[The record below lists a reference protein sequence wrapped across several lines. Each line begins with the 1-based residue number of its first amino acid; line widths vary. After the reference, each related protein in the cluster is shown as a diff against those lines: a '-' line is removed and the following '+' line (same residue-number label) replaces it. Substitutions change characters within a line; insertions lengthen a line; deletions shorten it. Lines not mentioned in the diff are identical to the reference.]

1 MVRRFQMKKPK
12 TKQKNGKGT
21 AKAGKKTGRPPAEPL
36 HLSAEQLREIE
47 KAKCKTQDH
56 RLRSRLLVLT
66 WSNQGKTEQEIADL
80 LGLSRRTIHNWI
92 KTYRKHGL
100 AKFLQLG
107 YAGDPGNLGKAQI
120 EKLKEEVKTGR
131 FHCVREV
138 QSWLNDTFATTY
150 TYGGAKALLHRIG
163 CSYHKT
169 SGFLFKA
176 DHDEQ
181 KAWVEEYGKQREK
194 HKGDN
199 TVRTYF
205 CDGVH
210 LIYGMEI
217 IFCCWLLVGQR
228 LNVGVGSGRKRFNIL
243 GAYCPDGHEYL
254 DVRSSVDNVTGQ
266 TLIDLMKVMLS
277 KHPEVKKFII
287 YLDNARYNHAKLA
300 KGWIDEQKKEGVE
313 FVLAHLPTY
322 SPNLNLIERLWKFLR
337 KKAMRA
343 WYQTF
348 EEMQQAIANVL
359 DHLDKYT
366 AELDTLMTERFRL
379 VPKKDENTVQA

>member
-1 MVRRFQMKKPK
+1 MKKPRA
-12 TKQKNGKGT
+12 KQKNGKGA
-21 AKAGKKTGRPPAEPL
+21 AKAKARKKPGRPPAKPL
-36 HLSAEQLREIE
+36 QLTPEQLREIE
-47 KAKCKTQDH
+47 KAKSKTLDF
-56 RLRSRLLVLT
+56 RLRSRLLALT
-66 WSNQGKTEQEIADL
+66 WSNEGKTEQEIAAL
-80 LGLSRRTIHNWI
+80 LDLSRRTIHNWI

-100 AKFLQLG
+100 TKLLRLEH
-107 YAGDPGNLGKAQI
+107 AGDPGNLNKGQI
-120 EKLKEEVKTGR
+120 EKVKEEVKTGR

-138 QSWLNDTFATTY
+138 QSWINDTFGTTY

-176 DHDEQ
+176 DHDQQ
-181 KAWVEEYGKQREK
+181 KAWVVKHENQRAK
-194 HKGDN
+194 YKGDI
-199 TVRTYF
+199 TVRFYF

-210 LIYGMEI
+210 LIYGLEI

-254 DVRSSVDNVTGQ
+254 DVRSSDKNVTGE
-266 TLIDLMKVMLS
+266 TLIDLMKVMRL

-300 KGWIDEQKKEGVE
+300 KGWIEEQKKEGVE
-313 FVLAHLPTY
+313 FVLEHLPTY

-359 DHLDKYT
+359 DNLDKYT
-366 AELDTLMTERFRL
+366 DERDTLMTERFRL
-379 VPKKDENTVQA
+379 VPKKEENTVQA

>member
-1 MVRRFQMKKPK
+1 
-12 TKQKNGKGT
+12 
-21 AKAGKKTGRPPAEPL
+21 
-36 HLSAEQLREIE
+36 
-47 KAKCKTQDH
+47 
-56 RLRSRLLVLT
+56 LRSRLLALT

-80 LGLSRRTIHNWI
+80 LDLARRTIHNWI

-100 AKFLQLG
+100 AKLLHLEH
-107 YAGDPGNLGKAQI
+107 AGDPGNLSKGQV
-120 EKLKEEVKTGR
+120 EELKEEVKTGR

-138 QSWLNDTFATTY
+138 QSWINNTFGKTY
-150 TYGGAKALLHRIG
+150 TYGGTKALLHRIG

-181 KAWVEEYGKQREK
+181 KAWVEEYEKQREK
-194 HKGDN
+194 HKGDKA
-199 TVRTYF
+199 VRSYF

-217 IFCCWLLVGQR
+217 IYCCWLLVGQR

-254 DVRSSVDNVTGQ
+254 DVRSSDNNVTGQ
-266 TLIDLMKVMLS
+266 TLIDLMKVMRL

-300 KGWIDEQKKEGVE
+300 KEWIEEQKKEGVE
-313 FVLAHLPTY
+313 FVLEHLPTY

-366 AELDTLMTERFRL
+366 DELDTLMTERFRL
-379 VPKKDENTVQA
+379 VPKKEETTVQA